1 MRPRSI
7 TDVLAS
13 RFGMSARLVASVIAS
28 TLFLGTVA
36 PAFADDAKPA
46 DAKPAASSGKS
57 ETYDE
62 RDDRQMARMWG
73 WMSIGIG
80 GGAALIALGTSIW
93 MLHDK
98 SVRDD
103 NCDANKVCN
112 TAGLGANSEMGQLVG
127 WNIGAYAVAA
137 VGFGVGAFLI
147 LTHPSDKEMGT
158 QVGIAPTGSG
168 TGFVLRSSF

>member
-1 MRPRSI
+1 M
-7 TDVLAS
+7 LAS
-13 RFGMSARLVASVIAS
+13 RFAMSARLVASLVAS

-36 PAFADDAKPA
+36 PVFADDTKPA
-46 DAKPAASSGKS
+46 GGSGQS
-57 ETYDE
+57 ETPDE
-62 RDDRQMARMWG
+62 RHDRQMARMWG
-73 WMSIGIG
+73 WISIGVG
-80 GGAALIALGTSIW
+80 GGAALIALGTSAW

-103 NCDANKVCN
+103 NCDASKVCSS
-112 TAGLGANSEMGQLVG
+112 AGLSANNELGQMVG

-158 QVGIAPTGSG
+158 QVGVAPTGSG
-168 TGFVLRSSF
+168 TGFVLRGSF